1 MTTPPFGTG
10 YSSSSTSSF
19 FDKLRQKRLQEQK
32 RQQQRLA
39 DARKR
44 IQAARESQRI
54 RDQYEQGNVTTTL
67 GPAVTPTP
75 GQYLPVPPPTPDDIY
90 VKNLNVSNPEMIDY
104 GKFFGSGVLEN
115 ITEAGITTL
124 GKLEPAMN
132 TAAGLGARLLPG
144 GSEFDK
150 QLQAVVKEREEAGKA
165 GGLRGYFASGTEAA
179 RRAEVLQRG
188 SEYGAS
194 IALAALPDNLFGT
207 GIDTDAL
214 NNKRKKYFE
223 EFTGEEW
230 NFGNSIKYW
239 TDDLRATRQ
248 AYLEVEQPKYV
259 KGTLEFFGDP
269 INLLTGGSL
278 AEVTAAYKIIKAG
291 ATKSAR
297 LAAKPLG
304 YNDFLKGDN
313 TIKDNVRNSVV
324 II

>member
-75 GQYLPVPPPTPDDIY
+75 GQYLPVPPPTPNDIY

-150 QLQAVVKEREEAGKA
+150 Q
-165 GGLRGYFASGTEAA
+165 
-179 RRAEVLQRG
+179 
-188 SEYGAS
+188 
-194 IALAALPDNLFGT
+194 
-207 GIDTDAL
+207 
-214 NNKRKKYFE
+214 
-223 EFTGEEW
+223 
-230 NFGNSIKYW
+230 
-239 TDDLRATRQ
+239 
-248 AYLEVEQPKYV
+248 
-259 KGTLEFFGDP
+259 
-269 INLLTGGSL
+269 
-278 AEVTAAYKIIKAG
+278 
-291 ATKSAR
+291 
-297 LAAKPLG
+297 
-304 YNDFLKGDN
+304 
-313 TIKDNVRNSVV
+313 
-324 II
+324 